1 MAGVSLKNLTRR
13 PLLNGRCMFSEIAE
27 KVLPGW
33 DLSLAFVGPAKA
45 RALNTQLRN
54 KDYIPNMLSYVVGE
68 KSGEIIICPSE
79 AAKQAPSFQ
88 LPASSFQLLL
98 FIHGALHI
106 KGWAHGASMEQCERS
121 LLAPYV
127 ATHSHRHRRRHVPG
141 EDGRR
146 RRTLR

>member
-1 MAGVSLKNLTRR
+1 
-13 PLLNGRCMFSEIAE
+13 MFSEIAE

-88 LPASSFQLLL
+88 LPVSSFCSLST
-98 FIHGALHI
+98 
-106 KGWAHGASMEQCERS
+106 AHCI
-121 LLAPYV
+121 
-127 ATHSHRHRRRHVPG
+127 
-141 EDGRR
+141 
-146 RRTLR
+146 